1 MDQPNAL
8 VVGDGGRIKERIVS
22 DWSTCLPS
30 PLRGSLAAVVALCLS
45 LVACGTPVSV
55 EHVDAR
61 TVQTEL
67 TSNVLTTGQL
77 SGTTQIVLRQ
87 LDLLETYREKP
98 DLALQTLNQ
107 IVVMG
112 PRQQDQIFALAEMA
126 FLHAERTNDR
136 SYFMASVVY
145 SYAFL
150 FPGQPIERPNP
161 FDPRLRNAAD
171 IYNRALTRA
180 LAADDGLHVDVRGGV
195 FTLPFGTLTINFD
208 PESMQW
214 AGRRI
219 TRFVSAAELR
229 VKGLQN
235 RFREPGLG
243 APLAGELAPVG
254 NPSGLRIASVY
265 KVPVTALLKL
275 DVSPASVTSGRFNGT
290 LTLYPGNAE
299 RMVDIGDQAVPL
311 EIEPSAA
318 LAYGLSN
325 PSIWESEITGFLRGD
340 YFAKLPTQLVGLEPY
355 RPGRIPVVLVHGTAS
370 SAGRWGD
377 MINDLQ
383 NDPTIRDKFQFWL
396 FTYSTGNPIAISAVQ
411 LREQIEAAVSV
422 VDPMRRDPALR
433 NIVLIGHSQGGLL
446 AKTVVVNSGSA
457 LFDQLST
464 RPFEEMT
471 LSPETRETFRRALFL
486 TPMPD
491 VRRVI
496 FMATPHRGSFVAGFS
511 IAHWVGRLVTL
522 PLNITQMVGE
532 ALIGNQEGLRLDPD
546 QFRIGSV
553 YGMTPGSPFITG
565 LSSLRVVPPVK
576 AHSIIAVDGDG
587 PVATGDDGVVEYSS
601 AHIEEAESELIVRS
615 GHSVQSNP
623 RAVAEVRRI
632 LMLHWAEACPDG
644 CSAAGTV
651 SVAAVPPPR
660 RSAPVRR

>member
-1 MDQPNAL
+1 MSAWLSSRPRRRAPA
-8 VVGDGGRIKERIVS
+8 S
-22 DWSTCLPS
+22 
-30 PLRGSLAAVVALCLS
+30 AVLALCLS
-45 LVACGTPVSV
+45 LAACGTPVSV

-77 SGTTQIVLRQ
+77 SGPTQIALRRLDLLQTYAENPELAMRALTQIVVL
-87 LDLLETYREKP
+87 
-98 DLALQTLNQ
+98 
-107 IVVMG
+107 G
-112 PRQQDQIFALAEMA
+112 PQHQDQIFALAEMA

-145 SYAFL
+145 AYAFL
-150 FPGQPIERPNP
+150 FPGKPIERPNA

-180 LAADDGLHVDVRGGV
+180 LAADDGLQVNVRGGV
-195 FTLPFGTLTINFD
+195 FTLPFGSLTINFD
-208 PESMQW
+208 PETMQW

-219 TRFVSAAELR
+219 TGFVSAAELR

-243 APLAGELAPVG
+243 APLAGELAPVRDER
-254 NPSGLRIASVY
+254 GLRIASVY
-265 KVPVTALLKL
+265 KVPVTALLRL
-275 DVSPASVTSGRFNGT
+275 DMSPAAIASGRFIGT
-290 LTLYPGNAE
+290 LDLFPGNAE
-299 RMVDIGDQAVPL
+299 RMVEIGEQSVPL

-325 PSIWESEITGFLRGD
+325 ADIWKSEIGGFLRGD
-340 YFAKLPTQLVGLEPY
+340 YFANLPTQLVGLEPY

-383 NDPTIRDKFQFWL
+383 NDPAIRDRFQFWL
-396 FTYSTGNPIAISAVQ
+396 FTYSTGNPIAISAMQ
-411 LREQIEAAVSV
+411 LRDQIEAAVNV

-433 NIVLIGHSQGGLL
+433 NIVLVGHSQGGLL
-446 AKTVVVNSGSA
+446 SKTIVVDAGSA
-457 LFDQLST
+457 LFDQVSS
-464 RPFEEMT
+464 RPLEELT
-471 LSPETRETFRRALFL
+471 LSAESRQTVRRALFV

-496 FMATPHRGSFVAGFS
+496 FIATPHRGSFVAGHS
-511 IAHWVGRLVTL
+511 IAHWIGRLVTL
-522 PLNITQMVGE
+522 PLSVTQIVGE
-532 ALIGNQEGLRLDPD
+532 ALLGNQDALRLDPE
-546 QFRIGSV
+546 RVRLGSV

-565 LSSLRVVPPVK
+565 LSSLRVAPSVK
-576 AHSIIAVDGDG
+576 AHSIIAVNGDG

-601 AHIEEAESELIVRS
+601 AHIDEAESELVVRS

-632 LMLHWAEACPDG
+632 LMLHWAEACASG
-644 CSAAGTV
+644 CSPAGAV
-651 SVAAVPPPR
+651 SVAAAPPPR
-660 RSAPVRR
+660 RSVSVRR